1 MQTLK
6 NTPDSLH
13 AMDTEMDQEA
23 DTEMDSEDTKIGEI
37 FLFDWP
43 EYMKRLFYERAALR
57 VLGFAAADEI
67 IQEQYIKE
75 KGMQSD
81 PAYPEWVHGHMQKVQ
96 ESIDQ
101 LHTVASAQKRSSKNR
116 EASIMRL
123 QKSFNENCRRI

>member
-1 MQTLK
+1 
-6 NTPDSLH
+6 
-13 AMDTEMDQEA
+13 MDTEMDQEA

-101 LHTVASAQKRSSKNR
+101 LHAVASAQKRSSKSR
-116 EASIMRL
+116 EASILRL